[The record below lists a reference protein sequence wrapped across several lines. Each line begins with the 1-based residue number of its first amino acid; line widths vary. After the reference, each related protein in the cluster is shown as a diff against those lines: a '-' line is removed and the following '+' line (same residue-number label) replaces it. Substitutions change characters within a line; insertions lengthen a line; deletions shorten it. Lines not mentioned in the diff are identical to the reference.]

1 MSVTFPKV
9 FKASGSAVG
18 IKDGGRLDA
27 ALIVTENLEPAVAAA
42 TFTTN
47 LAAAAPVKL
56 SRRNLEQSGGR
67 AIGVLMTSGNA
78 NAANG
83 KKGDADAQLS
93 LSTLGAELG
102 VDPILLLVAST
113 GLIGIPMPI
122 ERLVAGIPGCV
133 SSLGDGSES
142 SYGAAK
148 AIMTTDTY
156 AKTAEFE
163 IEGVRFGSIAKGAAM
178 IAPNMATMLALI
190 TTDAQVSEEVL
201 GDALR
206 RAVDKTFNRITID
219 GCTSTNDTVFAL
231 ASGKSGKTLEV
242 SLLQMALDMICSS
255 LARQIVFDAEGATK
269 LVEVVVTGAKS
280 EDDALAIARKVAESS
295 LVKCSF
301 YGEDPYFGRILSE
314 VGTAGLDLD
323 IAKVSITY
331 GSLLVFQDGHEVDYD
346 RKLAVEVVSGREFS
360 IYIDVDD
367 GRAEGV
373 IITADLTHAYIDE
386 NMGTS

>member
-1 MSVTFPKV
+1 MSVTFPKG
-9 FKASGSAVG
+9 FRASGSAVG

-27 ALIVTENLEPAVAAA
+27 ALIVTEDSEPAVAAA

-47 LAAAAPVKL
+47 LAAASPVRL
-56 SRRNLEQSGGR
+56 SRRNLESSGGR
-67 AIGVLMTSGNA
+67 AVGVLMTSGNA

-83 KKGDADAQLS
+83 KRGDADASASLKALS
-93 LSTLGAELG
+93 DELK
-102 VDPILLLVAST
+102 VDPQLLLVAST

-122 ERLVAGIPGCV
+122 DRLLSGIPTCV
-133 SSLGDGSES
+133 ASLGGGSES
-142 SYGAAK
+142 SYDAAK

-163 IEGVRFGSIAKGAAM
+163 IDGVRFGSVAKGAAM

-190 TTDAQVSEEVL
+190 TTDALVTSEVL
-201 GDALR
+201 GEALG

-231 ASGKSGKTLEV
+231 ASGKSGKTLEI
-242 SLLQMALDMICSS
+242 SQLQMALDVVCSS

-314 VGTAGLDLD
+314 VGTAGVDLD
-323 IAKVSITY
+323 SDKVSITY
-331 GSLLVFQDGHEVDYD
+331 GTVLVFEGGHEVEYNRDEV
-346 RKLAVEVVSGREFS
+346 VEVVSSREYS
-360 IYIDVDD
+360 IYIDVDE
-367 GRAEGV
+367 GVAEGA

>member
-1 MSVTFPKV
+1 MSVTFPKG
-9 FKASGSAVG
+9 FKASGTAVG

-27 ALIVTENLEPAVAAA
+27 ALIVSEDLEPVVAAA

-47 LAAAAPVKL
+47 LAAASPVKL
-56 SRRNLEQSGGR
+56 SRKNLESSGGS
-67 AIGVLMTSGNA
+67 AVGVLMTSGNA

-83 KKGDADAQLS
+83 KRGDADALAS
-93 LSTLGAELG
+93 LVTLGENLG
-102 VDPILLLVAST
+102 VKPDLLLVAST
-113 GLIGIPMPI
+113 GLIGIAMPI
-122 ERLVAGIPGCV
+122 ERLVSGIPACV
-133 SSLGDGSES
+133 SSLGSGSDSAYE
-142 SYGAAK
+142 AAK

-163 IEGVRFGSIAKGAAM
+163 IDGVRFGSIAKGAAM

-190 TTDAQVSEEVL
+190 TTDAQVSSEVL

-231 ASGKSGKTLEV
+231 ASGKSGKVLEI
-242 SLLQMALDMICSS
+242 SLLQMALDVICSS

-314 VGTAGLDLD
+314 VGTAGIDLD
-323 IAKVSITY
+323 IDKVSITY
-331 GSLLVFQDGHEVDYD
+331 GPVVVFEEGHEVEYD
-346 RKLAVEVVSGREFS
+346 RDQVKEVVAAREFS

-367 GRAEGV
+367 GIAEGA
-373 IITADLTHAYIDE
+373 IITADLTHAYVDE

>member
-1 MSVTFPKV
+1 MSVTFPKG
-9 FKASGSAVG
+9 FRASGSAVG

-27 ALIVTENLEPAVAAA
+27 ALIVTEDSEPAVAAA

-47 LAAAAPVKL
+47 LAAASPVRL
-56 SRRNLEQSGGR
+56 SRRNLESSGGR
-67 AIGVLMTSGNA
+67 AVGVLMNSGNA

-83 KKGDADAQLS
+83 TRGDADASASLKALS
-93 LSTLGAELG
+93 DELK
-102 VDPILLLVAST
+102 VDPQLLLVAST

-122 ERLVAGIPGCV
+122 DRLISGIPNCV
-133 SSLGDGSES
+133 ASLGSGSES
-142 SYGAAK
+142 SYDAAK

-163 IEGVRFGSIAKGAAM
+163 IDGVRFGSIAKGAAM

-190 TTDAQVSEEVL
+190 TTDAQVASEVL
-201 GDALR
+201 GEALG

-231 ASGKSGKTLEV
+231 ASGKSGKTLEI
-242 SLLQMALDMICSS
+242 SQLQMALDIVCSS

-314 VGTAGLDLD
+314 VGTAGVDLD
-323 IAKVSITY
+323 IDKVSISY
-331 GSLLVFQDGHEVDYD
+331 GTVLVFEGGHEVEYNRDEV
-346 RKLAVEVVSGREFS
+346 VEVVSSREYS
-360 IYIDVDD
+360 IYIDVDE
-367 GRAEGV
+367 GVAEGA

>member
-1 MSVTFPKV
+1 MSVTFPKG
-9 FKASGSAVG
+9 FQASGSSVG

-27 ALIVTENLEPAVAAA
+27 ALIVTEDLEPVVAAA

-47 LAAAAPVKL
+47 LAAASPVRL
-56 SRRNLEQSGGR
+56 SRQNLVKTSGM
-67 AIGVLMTSGNA
+67 AVGVLMTSGNA

-83 KKGDADAQLS
+83 KKGDSDALS
-93 LSTLGAELG
+93 SLLTLGSELK
-102 VDPILLLVAST
+102 VNPELLLVAST

-122 ERLVAGIPGCV
+122 ERLIAGIPKCV
-133 SSLGDGSES
+133 SSLGNDSES
-142 SYGAAK
+142 AYGAAK

-163 IEGVRFGSIAKGAAM
+163 VDGVRFGSIAKGAAM

-190 TTDAQVSEEVL
+190 TTDAVVTHEVL
-201 GDALR
+201 SDALR
-206 RAVDKTFNRITID
+206 RSVDKTFNRITID

-231 ASGKSGKTLEV
+231 ASGKSGKVLEI
-242 SLLQMALDMICSS
+242 SQLQMALDMVCSS
-255 LARQIVFDAEGATK
+255 LARQIIFDAEGATK
-269 LVEVVVTGAKS
+269 MVEVVVTGAKS

-301 YGEDPYFGRILSE
+301 YGDDPYFGRILSE
-314 VGTAGLDLD
+314 VGTAGVDLD
-323 IAKVSITY
+323 IDKVSITY
-331 GSLLVFQDGHEVDYD
+331 GSVLVFADGNEVEYD
-346 RKLAVEVVSGREFS
+346 REAAVEVVSRREFS
-360 IYIDVDD
+360 IYIDVD
-367 GRAEGV
+367 EGTSEGA

>member
-1 MSVTFPKV
+1 MSVTFPKG

-314 VGTAGLDLD
+314 VGTAGVDLD
-323 IAKVSITY
+323 IDKVSITY

-367 GRAEGV
+367 GTAEGA

>member
-1 MSVTFPKV
+1 MSVTFPKG
-9 FKASGSAVG
+9 FQASGSSVG

-27 ALIVTENLEPAVAAA
+27 ALIVTEDLEPVVAAA

-47 LAAAAPVKL
+47 LAAASPVRL
-56 SRRNLEQSGGR
+56 SRQNLVKSSGM
-67 AIGVLMTSGNA
+67 AVGVLMTSGNA

-83 KKGDADAQLS
+83 KKGDSDALS
-93 LSTLGAELG
+93 SLLTLGSELK
-102 VDPILLLVAST
+102 VNPELLLVAST

-122 ERLVAGIPGCV
+122 ERLIAGIPKCV
-133 SSLGDGSES
+133 SSLGNDSES
-142 SYGAAK
+142 AYGAAK

-163 IEGVRFGSIAKGAAM
+163 VDGVRFGSIAKGAAM

-190 TTDAQVSEEVL
+190 TTDAVVTHEVL
-201 GDALR
+201 SDALR
-206 RAVDKTFNRITID
+206 RSVDKTFNRITID

-231 ASGKSGKTLEV
+231 ASGKSGKVLEI
-242 SLLQMALDMICSS
+242 SQLQMALDMVCSS
-255 LARQIVFDAEGATK
+255 LARQIIFDAEGATK
-269 LVEVVVTGAKS
+269 MVEVVVTGAKS

-301 YGEDPYFGRILSE
+301 YGDDPYFGRILSE
-314 VGTAGLDLD
+314 VGTAGVDLD
-323 IAKVSITY
+323 IDKVSITY
-331 GSLLVFQDGHEVDYD
+331 GSVLVFADGNEVEYD
-346 RKLAVEVVSGREFS
+346 REAAVEVVSRREFS
-360 IYIDVDD
+360 IYIDVD
-367 GRAEGV
+367 EGTSEGA

>member
-1 MSVTFPKV
+1 MSVTFPKG
-9 FKASGSAVG
+9 FQASGSSVG

-27 ALIVTENLEPAVAAA
+27 ALLVTEDLEPVVATA

-47 LAAAAPVKL
+47 LAAASPVRL
-56 SRRNLEQSGGR
+56 SRQNLVKTSGM
-67 AIGVLMTSGNA
+67 AVGVLMTSGNA

-83 KKGDADAQLS
+83 KKGDSDALS
-93 LSTLGAELG
+93 SLLTLGSELK
-102 VDPILLLVAST
+102 VNPELLLVAST

-122 ERLVAGIPGCV
+122 ERLIAGIPKCV
-133 SSLGDGSES
+133 SSLGNDSES
-142 SYGAAK
+142 AYGAAK

-163 IEGVRFGSIAKGAAM
+163 VDGVRFGSIAKGAAM

-190 TTDAQVSEEVL
+190 TTDAVVTHEVL
-201 GDALR
+201 SDALR
-206 RAVDKTFNRITID
+206 RSVDKTFNRITID

-231 ASGKSGKTLEV
+231 ASGKSGKVLEI
-242 SLLQMALDMICSS
+242 SQLQMALDMVCSS
-255 LARQIVFDAEGATK
+255 LARQIIFDAEGATK
-269 LVEVVVTGAKS
+269 MVEIVVTGAKS

-301 YGEDPYFGRILSE
+301 YGDDPYFGRILSE
-314 VGTAGLDLD
+314 VGTAGVDLD
-323 IAKVSITY
+323 IDKVSITY
-331 GSLLVFQDGHEVDYD
+331 GSVLVFADGNEVEYD
-346 RKLAVEVVSGREFS
+346 REAAVEVVSRREFS
-360 IYIDVDD
+360 IYIDVD
-367 GRAEGV
+367 EGTSEGA